1 MWPRSS
7 LCAVERRRCR
17 SRFVIPPITKT
28 RLHLLMPQPRS
39 CRATVFIYVKSSKSC
54 CMCGMSER
62 NSYISPRAFLCRV
75 YVFSLCSRW
84 DSPASCIGVGQIDL
98 RCEYL
103 CESLLLY
110 VSPAISWW
118 LQGRRWTGGVQHYII
133 KQGFTHYEHGCLFR
147 KLLWPI
153 LSCSFIVCHQPP
165 YSWMGLGQQF
175 LQIPYSSFSL
185 FVVTGFFLDRFAE
198 ASMNLLPL
206 QVFVPWGKK
215 HSVNKTHAVPLL
227 QGSNIQHIITLFKN
241 LLICS
246 SNQLRLVGR
255 LGYIY
260 STWGLS
266 LQFKFILD

>member
-1 MWPRSS
+1 MWPRCS

-62 NSYISPRAFLCRV
+62 SSYINEGRCPLKRRAPSLNPPEPSCAESTCSPCARV
-75 YVFSLCSRW
+75 GILQLPLTVQT
-84 DSPASCIGVGQIDL
+84 CIGVGQIDL

-133 KQGFTHYEHGCLFR
+133 KQGFAHYEHGCLFR

-246 SNQLRLVGR
+246 FPIS
-255 LGYIY
+255 
-260 STWGLS
+260 
-266 LQFKFILD
+266 